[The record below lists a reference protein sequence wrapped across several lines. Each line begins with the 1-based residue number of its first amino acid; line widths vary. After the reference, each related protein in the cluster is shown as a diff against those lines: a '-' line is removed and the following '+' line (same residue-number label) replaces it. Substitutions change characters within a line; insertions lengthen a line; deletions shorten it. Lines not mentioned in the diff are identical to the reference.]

1 MIFEMAGFEVATS
14 GKIPTAAAEELER
27 ALDVIDV
34 ALEPDPRYGSSV
46 PRADEQVFI
55 FRAANGGPVDP
66 SRPAFRAARTQ
77 VEVAVLAAG
86 SDGDACYEELQRT
99 ISRIRATPDL
109 SGVEQARL
117 IAFAVTTF
125 NSPPKQARVFRKLQE
140 VGEAERQAIADAAVA
155 VVGGAASIDIGEVK
169 FLERLHKSLG
179 LPSEAVYQS
188 LHRAAAERVD
198 EPVSISEEARAA
210 GIPIPEGT
218 PPSRQNR

>member
-1 MIFEMAGFEVATS
+1 MIFEMAGFDVASS
-14 GKIPTAAAEELER
+14 GKIPTAAAEELGR

-140 VGEAERQAIADAAVA
+140 VGEVERRAIADAAVA
-155 VVGGAASIDIGEVK
+155 VVGGGASIDIGEVK
-169 FLERLHKSLG
+169 FLERLHKSSAFQARRSIRAFIGRPPSG
-179 LPSEAVYQS
+179 LMSQS
-188 LHRAAAERVD
+188 RSATRRAPLASR
-198 EPVSISEEARAA
+198 SRRI
-210 GIPIPEGT
+210 
-218 PPSRQNR
+218 PPSRRNR